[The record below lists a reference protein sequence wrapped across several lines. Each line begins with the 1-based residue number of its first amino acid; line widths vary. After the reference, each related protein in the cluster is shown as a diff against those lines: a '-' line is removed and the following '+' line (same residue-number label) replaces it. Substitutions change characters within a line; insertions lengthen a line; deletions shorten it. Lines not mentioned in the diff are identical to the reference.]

1 MMDFWRRLRFGYEQ
15 DLDERAHAIASQS
28 YRDALI
34 LTFLLALFTPLVTIA
49 SGQIRQMS
57 FLWPY
62 LPAATVL
69 VVILLAQFIRIA
81 RGGVTWRVALVSLG
95 AIAIYA
101 AVAWA
106 SNALFSTALR

>member
-1 MMDFWRRLRFGYEQ
+1 MSFWRRLRFGYEQ
-15 DLDERAHAIASQS
+15 DLDERAHAIELQS

-34 LTFLLALFTPLVTIA
+34 LTFVLALLFPSVVMSL
-49 SGQIRQMS
+49 RQTGLARS
-57 FLWPY
+57 LWPF

-69 VVILLAQFIRIA
+69 LVILVAQLIRIV
-81 RGGVTWRVALVSLG
+81 RGGVTWRVALVGLG

-106 SNALFSTALR
+106 SGALFSTTVR